1 MSFLFINKIFQLN
14 NLKTRAAINAKISVI
29 FISAEAIIYLLL
41 YNLHDCTF
49 KGELQKM
56 KTIVSDNFSWKSK
69 LLETMPQPFLEW
81 RFLFFRNIYFNYFEK
96 PTLYVLLAE
105 FQSPGF
111 WLSCDMVL
119 GKMSAFASSEE
130 KWNMISIKV
139 LDK

>member
-1 MSFLFINKIFQLN
+1 
-14 NLKTRAAINAKISVI
+14 
-29 FISAEAIIYLLL
+29 
-41 YNLHDCTF
+41 
-49 KGELQKM
+49 M

-111 WLSCDMVL
+111 
-119 GKMSAFASSEE
+119 
-130 KWNMISIKV
+130 
-139 LDK
+139 